1 MREVEEDSDSYFL
14 DSVTNQDDD
23 EGVRKVALGICGK
36 VVDFKIDAGA
46 DTSVYQKAHTKFC

>member
-23 EGVRKVALGICGK
+23 EVALGICGK
-36 VVDFKIDAGA
+36 VVDFKIDTGA